1 MRRLVVLTACLAG
14 AAVAA
19 DTATLL
25 VPHDTGSLEFV
36 DPGSG
41 LRLSQVALDTSPRR
55 VAVSPDGRRAVVL
68 GCATLDQ
75 ARPAAVHLSL
85 VDLEQPRELRR
96 IDLGVQV
103 CPGSL
108 AWPDEQRVLLG
119 TTQTTSLQVVD
130 LATGQILPA
139 SKPAPLH
146 AVPHAKDARWRAL
159 SDTAAVQQFLAR
171 CGRLEDL
178 AVTPVAPR
186 AVCHACT
193 PTP

>member
-1 MRRLVVLTACLAG
+1 MRRLVVLTACLAS
-14 AAVAA
+14 ATVAA

-25 VPHDTGSLEFV
+25 VPQDTGSLAFV

-41 LRLSQVALDTSPRR
+41 LRLAQVALDTSPRR
-55 VAVSPDGRRAVVL
+55 VVVSPDGRRAVVL

-96 IDLGVQV
+96 IDLGVQA
-103 CPGSL
+103 CPESL
-108 AWPDEQRVLLG
+108 AWPGEQRGLLG
-119 TTQTTSLQVVD
+119 SAEATAMQVVD
-130 LATGQILPA
+130 LGTGQLLPG
-139 SKPAPLH
+139 SQPAPPR
-146 AVPHAKDARWRAL
+146 AVARAKEARWRAL
-159 SDTAAVQQFLAR
+159 GETAAAQQFLTR
-171 CGRLEDL
+171 GGRLEDL